1 MLALTAWGAAAFG
14 AVYPWAY
21 IPLFGGC
28 VLVAAAGLK
37 QRRGAARTDAG
48 LALAL
53 ACLLAAIAVQLVPIP
68 VSAIQVISPETD
80 VFLRRFALGYINA
93 RTHALSI
100 RPEATMVGLAA
111 ACALGLLLLGLVR
124 AINRQDTVQF
134 TRGLCILGVALAVE
148 GIAQLALWDGRI
160 YGFWTPVEGR
170 NPFGPFVNRNH
181 FAGWMLMALPLAM
194 SYFCGRVSR
203 GMQGVPPGWRNR
215 LIWFSSPGASET
227 ILVGFAVLVMALGL
241 ALTTSRSGVLGLIA
255 ALAISGW
262 FVATHHPT
270 VRRRMIAAAYL
281 GFVLVAAIG
290 WVGVDRIAVRF
301 TSDATMGNRIPI
313 WTDTLRIAGRFPL
326 VGTGLNTYDTSTLLY
341 QTVIPTVHLAQAHND
356 YLQVLAEGGVLVSVP
371 AVVLVIVIVGT
382 IRRRFRGLATESTDY
397 WIRVGAVTGIAA
409 MALQEIG
416 EFSLQMPGNAVLF
429 VVLLAIAMR
438 PSRSARG
445 IA

>member
-1 MLALTAWGAAAFG
+1 
-14 AVYPWAY
+14 
-21 IPLFGGC
+21 
-28 VLVAAAGLK
+28 
-37 QRRGAARTDAG
+37 
-48 LALAL
+48 
-53 ACLLAAIAVQLVPIP
+53 
-68 VSAIQVISPETD
+68 
-80 VFLRRFALGYINA
+80 
-93 RTHALSI
+93 
-100 RPEATMVGLAA
+100 
-111 ACALGLLLLGLVR
+111 
-124 AINRQDTVQF
+124 
-134 TRGLCILGVALAVE
+134 
-148 GIAQLALWDGRI
+148 
-160 YGFWTPVEGR
+160 
-170 NPFGPFVNRNH
+170 
-181 FAGWMLMALPLAM
+181 M

-397 WIRVGAVTGIAA
+397 WIRVGAVTGLAA